1 MKVVCFVLNICSLF
15 IINLYGLQ
23 IKKEFSSL
31 TNSNN
36 VSSALVLKPGQK
48 QLLSQTIEF
57 NFPIFGQ
64 ESHETSQQQ
73 QHPEN
78 FISNEPIID
87 NQQQQPPQAPNYPLI
102 YPPSSS
108 IQNHFNEYITTANNF
123 PSYSSDKDVEKSY
136 FKKLKKCL
144 F

>member
-15 IINLYGLQ
+15 IINLHGLQ

-31 TNSNN
+31 TNSKN
-36 VSSALVLKPGQK
+36 VSSSLFLKPDQK

-64 ESHETSQQQ
+64 ESHETSQQ
-73 QHPEN
+73 HEN
-78 FISNEPIID
+78 FISNEPIIE
-87 NQQQQPPQAPNYPLI
+87 NHQQQPPPPPEPPNYPFI

-108 IQNHFNEYITTANNF
+108 SSSMQNHFNEYITTANSL
-123 PSYSSDKDVEKSY
+123 PSYSFDKEPTTDVEKS
-136 FKKLKKCL
+136 L